1 MAGTQIDAAL
11 EVIGEALARGSTLGV
26 YLYGSAVVGGL
37 RPDSDLDIF
46 VVAGRRLARGEKR
59 RLIEGLLPIS
69 GRETR
74 PAPWR
79 PMEVTVVAQPD
90 VRPWRYPPRWEL
102 QYGEWLRDEFLAGEL
117 EPWPSV
123 NPDLAVL
130 IAMVLSSGRPLVGP
144 PAAEL
149 LDPVPHDDL
158 VRAMVDELP
167 QLLGDLETDT
177 RNVLLTL
184 ARIWTTVATGEIR
197 SKDAA
202 ADWAL
207 GQLPPEHQPV
217 LAEARDLYV
226 GGGYGSWDDM
236 DAVRAHVAFVVAEIE
251 LIAAR

>member
-1 MAGTQIDAAL
+1 MPGAQIEAAL
-11 EVIGEALARGSTLGV
+11 ELMSQALRRGTSLGV

-37 RPDSDLDIF
+37 RPDSDLDLF
-46 VVAGRRLARGEKR
+46 VVAGRRLSRGEKR
-59 RLIEGLLPIS
+59 RLIDGLLPIS

-74 PAPWR
+74 PASWR
-79 PMEVTVVAQPD
+79 PLELTVVAQVE

-102 QYGEWLRDEFLAGEL
+102 QYGEWLRPEFLAGEL

-130 IAMVLSSGRPLVGP
+130 ISMVLASGRPLVGP

-149 LDPVPHDDL
+149 LDPVPHADL

-167 QLLGDLETDT
+167 QLLGELGSDT

-184 ARIWTTVATGEIR
+184 ARIWTTAATTEIR

-202 ADWAL
+202 AEWAL
-207 GQLPPEHQPV
+207 GHLPPEHQPV
-217 LAEARDLYV
+217 LATARDLYL

-236 DAVRAHVAFVVAEIE
+236 DAVRAHAAFVVAEIE
-251 LIAAR
+251 RLAAR